1 MKLNLHEMIMVMIKT
16 MTATNTVVEGLTFMK
31 SCLNRMGWISHIL
44 FYQVK
49 HSRRCKPNSNV
60 DLTDKAQVLLNMT
73 AFSYSVY
80 RY

>member
-1 MKLNLHEMIMVMIKT
+1 MMKT
-16 MTATNTVVEGLTFMK
+16 MTVTNTVVEGLTFMK

-49 HSRRCKPNSNV
+49 HSNAVNQTQIKKKKN
-60 DLTDKAQVLLNMT
+60 DKVHVLFNMI
-73 AFSYSVY
+73 AFSYSVN